1 MPGRK
6 ANLSQRAQELCAAV
20 ALQGAAPWA
29 SCGDGLGRAGG
40 SRSPRCPAR
49 YQQRLCVPQSK
60 AGSFARS
67 RVRKSAVGPESG
79 SPACVRLCRRTSVP
93 GAIASRWPR
102 RSSRPTSMNGVNTCN
117 MLLHQVRQ
125 RRQVRE
131 ELQRRLQQL
140 QDAAMPDKR
149 QQAQAQAIC
158 QLEKNI
164 EKVLLKVHTGQKVTA
179 LYLVVRDVLR
189 KELAHL
195 PPHLDLL
202 CKMAE
207 LYGRELQD
215 MDLMALEACK
225 AADRAKE
232 DANRTRSRILAERAR
247 MYRSRATREVS
258 VDTGWRKD
266 VYQRHLRAQ
275 ERHELIV
282 DSPTP
287 ASQDQLVG
295 TSLEAVRSQMEHE
308 ARVTQ
313 KMQQAKAALQCS
325 RIWDIP
331 GRLLE
336 QQKSSADL
344 EQCIKEGEEKKRAL
358 AERLHEL
365 ELNLAKLKFH
375 QPSNTSR
382 VLEEELRLK
391 LQCQEARLE
400 DMRAQMM
407 RSKDVLLKCE
417 EDIDSLFVRLQG
429 ITVPGQEDPVKAM
442 AVEEKLQHCEQ
453 KLRYLVQRVAS
464 LPHDWRSPNKDNKV
478 RGGSIPAVAFG
489 HPHGAFPYGPS
500 QASSQLAG
508 WRWRQGRAME
518 QLSPRWHGALQGV
531 LRAGT
536 SRWGSPWLGTPTSP
550 SASNPEC
557 LPQIFAEVRNLLENT
572 TADHPQN
579 LRVSLEDAGSGQ
591 ESLDS
596 DDESCGLVLTRE
608 GIKKQGLLLMK
619 SKQRGKK

>member
-1 MPGRK
+1 MCP
-6 ANLSQRAQELCAAV
+6 
-20 ALQGAAPWA
+20 GAAECA
-29 SCGDGLGRAGG
+29 FNQEQK
-40 SRSPRCPAR
+40 SRSWACPQHPDGSIAPPGCRSWAGLPWGWGQPAR
-49 YQQRLCVPQSK
+49 SPSYGEGSTLHPPALLAHYPSQPVYLAAGLVIADPGHPTSSAGCQR
-60 AGSFARS
+60 
-67 RVRKSAVGPESG
+67 
-79 SPACVRLCRRTSVP
+79 SVP
-93 GAIASRWPR
+93 ALTA
-102 RSSRPTSMNGVNTCN
+102 TSPFSDT
-117 MLLHQVRQ
+117 
-125 RRQVRE
+125 
-131 ELQRRLQQL
+131 LQ
-140 QDAAMPDKR
+140 
-149 QQAQAQAIC
+149 
-158 QLEKNI
+158 
-164 EKVLLKVHTGQKVTA
+164 
-179 LYLVVRDVLR
+179 
-189 KELAHL
+189 
-195 PPHLDLL
+195 
-202 CKMAE
+202 
-207 LYGRELQD
+207 
-215 MDLMALEACK
+215 
-225 AADRAKE
+225 E

-247 MYRSRATREVS
+247 MYRSRATQEVS

-275 ERHELIV
+275 ERHELTV

-531 LRAGT
+531 PRAGT

>member
-1 MPGRK
+1 MPI
-6 ANLSQRAQELCAAV
+6 QVAQEK
-20 ALQGAAPWA
+20 LQA
-29 SCGDGLGRAGG
+29 DIYER
-40 SRSPRCPAR
+40 
-49 YQQRLCVPQSK
+49 
-60 AGSFARS
+60 
-67 RVRKSAVGPESG
+67 
-79 SPACVRLCRRTSVP
+79 
-93 GAIASRWPR
+93 
-102 RSSRPTSMNGVNTCN
+102 VNTCN

-149 QQAQAQAIC
+149 QQAQAQAIR

-164 EKVLLKVHTGQKVTA
+164 EKMLLKVHTGQKVTA
-179 LYLVVRDVLR
+179 LYLAVRDVLR

-202 CKMAE
+202 CKMAK

-225 AADRAKE
+225 AADRAKVRWPGAPRGPFPPSRAHRRHHVPRSCK

-247 MYRSRATREVS
+247 MYRSRATQEVS
-258 VDTGWRKD
+258 ADRGWQEEM
-266 VYQRHLRAQ
+266 YQRHLRAQ
-275 ERHELIV
+275 ERHELTV

-295 TSLEAVRSQMEHE
+295 TSLEALRSQMEHE

-313 KMQQAKAALQCS
+313 KLEQAKAALQCS
-325 RIWDIP
+325 RTWDIP

-344 EQCIKEGEEKKRAL
+344 EQCIKEGEEKKQAL

-375 QPSNTSR
+375 PPSNTSR

-407 RSKDVLLKCE
+407 RSKDDLLKCE
-417 EDIDSLFVRLQG
+417 VNIDSLFVRLQG

-453 KLRYLVQRVAS
+453 KLRYLVQQVAS
-464 LPHDWRSPNKDNKV
+464 LPHDWRSPNKDNK
-478 RGGSIPAVAFG
+478 
-489 HPHGAFPYGPS
+489 
-500 QASSQLAG
+500 
-508 WRWRQGRAME
+508 
-518 QLSPRWHGALQGV
+518 
-531 LRAGT
+531 
-536 SRWGSPWLGTPTSP
+536 
-550 SASNPEC
+550 
-557 LPQIFAEVRNLLENT
+557 IFAKVRSITEKT
-572 TADHPQN
+572 TRDHPQN
-579 LRVSLEDAGSGQ
+579 LRVSLEDADSSQGRRAQRGHVPQQPSQPLPMGIPGHPCLSSTVPAEPNPRAACPRCCGTRR
-591 ESLDS
+591 ESLGFKITWLWPPPVGCS
-596 DDESCGLVLTRE
+596 WGRPRAFGSSLLCFEQSGSCTHHPPAPGL
-608 GIKKQGLLLMK
+608 
-619 SKQRGKK
+619 SGKPQQC

>member
-1 MPGRK
+1 MCP
-6 ANLSQRAQELCAAV
+6 
-20 ALQGAAPWA
+20 GAAECA
-29 SCGDGLGRAGG
+29 FNQEQK
-40 SRSPRCPAR
+40 SRSWACPQHPDGSIAPPGCRSWAGLPWGWGQPAR
-49 YQQRLCVPQSK
+49 SPSYGEGSTLHPPALLAHYPSQPVYLAAGLVIADPGHPTSSAGCQR
-60 AGSFARS
+60 
-67 RVRKSAVGPESG
+67 
-79 SPACVRLCRRTSVP
+79 SVP
-93 GAIASRWPR
+93 ALTA
-102 RSSRPTSMNGVNTCN
+102 TSPFSDT
-117 MLLHQVRQ
+117 
-125 RRQVRE
+125 
-131 ELQRRLQQL
+131 LQ
-140 QDAAMPDKR
+140 
-149 QQAQAQAIC
+149 
-158 QLEKNI
+158 
-164 EKVLLKVHTGQKVTA
+164 
-179 LYLVVRDVLR
+179 
-189 KELAHL
+189 
-195 PPHLDLL
+195 
-202 CKMAE
+202 
-207 LYGRELQD
+207 
-215 MDLMALEACK
+215 
-225 AADRAKE
+225 E

-247 MYRSRATREVS
+247 MYRSRATQEVS

-275 ERHELIV
+275 ERHELTV

-464 LPHDWRSPNKDNKV
+464 LPHDWRSPNKDNK
-478 RGGSIPAVAFG
+478 
-489 HPHGAFPYGPS
+489 
-500 QASSQLAG
+500 
-508 WRWRQGRAME
+508 
-518 QLSPRWHGALQGV
+518 
-531 LRAGT
+531 
-536 SRWGSPWLGTPTSP
+536 
-550 SASNPEC
+550 
-557 LPQIFAEVRNLLENT
+557 IFAEVRNLLENT

-591 ESLDS
+591 GRRAQRGHVPQQPSQPLPVGIPGHPCLSSTVPAEPNPRAACPRCCGTRRESLGFKITWLWPPPVGCS
-596 DDESCGLVLTRE
+596 WGRPRAFGSS
-608 GIKKQGLLLMK
+608 LLCF
-619 SKQRGKK
+619 

>member
-1 MPGRK
+1 MPI
-6 ANLSQRAQELCAAV
+6 QVAQEK
-20 ALQGAAPWA
+20 LQA
-29 SCGDGLGRAGG
+29 DIYER
-40 SRSPRCPAR
+40 
-49 YQQRLCVPQSK
+49 
-60 AGSFARS
+60 
-67 RVRKSAVGPESG
+67 
-79 SPACVRLCRRTSVP
+79 
-93 GAIASRWPR
+93 
-102 RSSRPTSMNGVNTCN
+102 VNTCN

-179 LYLVVRDVLR
+179 LYLAVRDVLR

-247 MYRSRATREVS
+247 MYRSRATQEVS

-266 VYQRHLRAQ
+266 VYQRHLRAVSWGSWHRPGCGQ
-275 ERHELIV
+275 TAGIGAGP
-282 DSPTP
+282 PTGRGP
-287 ASQDQLVG
+287 AGPAPPGCQQRG
-295 TSLEAVRSQMEHE
+295 GCTSLEAVRSQMEHE

-382 VLEEELRLK
+382 CAVVVLEEELRLK

-417 EDIDSLFVRLQG
+417 EDINSLFVRLQG

-464 LPHDWRSPNKDNKV
+464 LPHDWRSPNKDNK
-478 RGGSIPAVAFG
+478 
-489 HPHGAFPYGPS
+489 
-500 QASSQLAG
+500 
-508 WRWRQGRAME
+508 
-518 QLSPRWHGALQGV
+518 
-531 LRAGT
+531 
-536 SRWGSPWLGTPTSP
+536 
-550 SASNPEC
+550 
-557 LPQIFAEVRNLLENT
+557 IFAEVRNLLENT

-591 ESLDS
+591 GRRAQRGHVPQQPSQPLPVGIPGHPCLSSTVPAEPNPRAACPRCCGTRRESLGFKITWLWPPPVGCS
-596 DDESCGLVLTRE
+596 WGRP
-608 GIKKQGLLLMK
+608 
-619 SKQRGKK
+619 

>member
-1 MPGRK
+1 MPI
-6 ANLSQRAQELCAAV
+6 QVAQEK
-20 ALQGAAPWA
+20 LQA
-29 SCGDGLGRAGG
+29 DIYER
-40 SRSPRCPAR
+40 
-49 YQQRLCVPQSK
+49 
-60 AGSFARS
+60 
-67 RVRKSAVGPESG
+67 
-79 SPACVRLCRRTSVP
+79 
-93 GAIASRWPR
+93 
-102 RSSRPTSMNGVNTCN
+102 VNTCN

-179 LYLVVRDVLR
+179 LYLAVRDVLR

-225 AADRAKE
+225 AADRAKVRWPGAPRGPFAPSRAHRRHHVPRSSLTATSPFSDTLQE

-247 MYRSRATREVS
+247 MYRSRATQEVS

-275 ERHELIV
+275 ERHELTV

-382 VLEEELRLK
+382 CAVVVLEEELRLK

-531 LRAGT
+531 PRAGT

>member
-464 LPHDWRSPNKDNKV
+464 LPHDWRSPNKDNK
-478 RGGSIPAVAFG
+478 
-489 HPHGAFPYGPS
+489 
-500 QASSQLAG
+500 
-508 WRWRQGRAME
+508 
-518 QLSPRWHGALQGV
+518 
-531 LRAGT
+531 
-536 SRWGSPWLGTPTSP
+536 
-550 SASNPEC
+550 
-557 LPQIFAEVRNLLENT
+557 IFAEVRNLLENT

-591 ESLDS
+591 GRRAQRGHVPQQPSQPLPVGIPGHPCLSSTVPAEPNPRAACPRCCGTRRESLGFKITWLWPPPVGCS
-596 DDESCGLVLTRE
+596 WGRP
-608 GIKKQGLLLMK
+608 
-619 SKQRGKK
+619 

>member
-1 MPGRK
+1 MAEQEALAEQEVCAMRHWESHDGCHVRSQAGGPRQEQWHHAGPQGKPQPARPGAVCRRRL
-6 ANLSQRAQELCAAV
+6 AGCCPLGFLWGRPGAGGWLSVPALSCTVPTAPLCPPEQGGKFCAQPREEKRSGTRERLPRLCEAVQEDVRARGHSQQVAQEK
-20 ALQGAAPWA
+20 LQA
-29 SCGDGLGRAGG
+29 DIYER
-40 SRSPRCPAR
+40 
-49 YQQRLCVPQSK
+49 
-60 AGSFARS
+60 
-67 RVRKSAVGPESG
+67 
-79 SPACVRLCRRTSVP
+79 
-93 GAIASRWPR
+93 
-102 RSSRPTSMNGVNTCN
+102 VNTCN

-179 LYLVVRDVLR
+179 LYLAVRDVLR

-247 MYRSRATREVS
+247 MYRSRATQEVS

-275 ERHELIV
+275 ERHELTV

-429 ITVPGQEDPVKAM
+429 ITVPGQVPTWGWRELGPGHCPVVQQHG
-442 AVEEKLQHCEQ
+442 VETLGAATVPPPW
-453 KLRYLVQRVAS
+453 LVFPTKVVVLS
-464 LPHDWRSPNKDNKV
+464 LTP
-478 RGGSIPAVAFG
+478 GGS
-489 HPHGAFPYGPS
+489 
-500 QASSQLAG
+500 
-508 WRWRQGRAME
+508 RQG
-518 QLSPRWHGALQGV
+518 HGGGGEAAAL
-531 LRAGT
+531 
-536 SRWGSPWLGTPTSP
+536 
-550 SASNPEC
+550 
-557 LPQIFAEVRNLLENT
+557 
-572 TADHPQN
+572 
-579 LRVSLEDAGSGQ
+579 
-591 ESLDS
+591 
-596 DDESCGLVLTRE
+596 
-608 GIKKQGLLLMK
+608 
-619 SKQRGKK
+619 

>member
-1 MPGRK
+1 MPI
-6 ANLSQRAQELCAAV
+6 QVAQEK
-20 ALQGAAPWA
+20 LQA
-29 SCGDGLGRAGG
+29 DIYER
-40 SRSPRCPAR
+40 
-49 YQQRLCVPQSK
+49 
-60 AGSFARS
+60 
-67 RVRKSAVGPESG
+67 
-79 SPACVRLCRRTSVP
+79 
-93 GAIASRWPR
+93 
-102 RSSRPTSMNGVNTCN
+102 VNTCN

-179 LYLVVRDVLR
+179 LYLAVRDVLR

-195 PPHLDLL
+195 PPQLDLL

-247 MYRSRATREVS
+247 MYRSRATQEVS
-258 VDTGWRKD
+258 VDTGWRKE
-266 VYQRHLRAQ
+266 VYQRHLRACTSLQQ
-275 ERHELIV
+275 ERHELTV

-382 VLEEELRLK
+382 CAVVVLEEELRLK

-400 DMRAQMM
+400 DMWAQMM

-464 LPHDWRSPNKDNKV
+464 LPHDWRSPNKDNK
-478 RGGSIPAVAFG
+478 
-489 HPHGAFPYGPS
+489 
-500 QASSQLAG
+500 
-508 WRWRQGRAME
+508 
-518 QLSPRWHGALQGV
+518 
-531 LRAGT
+531 
-536 SRWGSPWLGTPTSP
+536 
-550 SASNPEC
+550 
-557 LPQIFAEVRNLLENT
+557 IFAEVRNLLENT

-591 ESLDS
+591 GRRAQRGHVPQQPSQPLPVGIPGHPCLSSTVPAEPNPRAACPRCCGTRRESLGFKITWLWPPPVGCS
-596 DDESCGLVLTRE
+596 WGRPRAFGSS
-608 GIKKQGLLLMK
+608 LLCF
-619 SKQRGKK
+619 

>member
-1 MPGRK
+1 MPI
-6 ANLSQRAQELCAAV
+6 QVAQEK
-20 ALQGAAPWA
+20 LQA
-29 SCGDGLGRAGG
+29 DIYER
-40 SRSPRCPAR
+40 
-49 YQQRLCVPQSK
+49 
-60 AGSFARS
+60 
-67 RVRKSAVGPESG
+67 
-79 SPACVRLCRRTSVP
+79 
-93 GAIASRWPR
+93 
-102 RSSRPTSMNGVNTCN
+102 VNTCN

-149 QQAQAQAIC
+149 QQAQAQAIR

-164 EKVLLKVHTGQKVTA
+164 EKMLLKVHTGQKVTA
-179 LYLVVRDVLR
+179 LYLAVRDVLR

-225 AADRAKE
+225 AADRAKK

-247 MYRSRATREVS
+247 MYRSRATQEVS
-258 VDTGWRKD
+258 ADTGWREEM
-266 VYQRHLRAQ
+266 YQRHLRAQ
-275 ERHELIV
+275 ERHELTV

-295 TSLEAVRSQMEHE
+295 ECLAGCRGVGRGHSRRHPSLTLPSHPRHQSGGPQVPDGARGQGHAEVGAGQGCAAVLQHLGNVNPPSGKTHGCSGPGELRALCLPCCIVGFSALLCLGRPPEAAQVL
-308 ARVTQ
+308 
-313 KMQQAKAALQCS
+313 ALSPGQ
-325 RIWDIP
+325 DIP

-344 EQCIKEGEEKKRAL
+344 EQCIKEGEEKKQAL

-375 QPSNTSR
+375 PPSNTSR

-407 RSKDVLLKCE
+407 RSKDDLLKCE
-417 EDIDSLFVRLQG
+417 VNIDSLFVRLQG

-453 KLRYLVQRVAS
+453 KLRYLVQQVAS
-464 LPHDWRSPNKDNKV
+464 LPHDWRSPNKDNK
-478 RGGSIPAVAFG
+478 
-489 HPHGAFPYGPS
+489 
-500 QASSQLAG
+500 
-508 WRWRQGRAME
+508 
-518 QLSPRWHGALQGV
+518 
-531 LRAGT
+531 
-536 SRWGSPWLGTPTSP
+536 
-550 SASNPEC
+550 
-557 LPQIFAEVRNLLENT
+557 IFAKVRSITEKT
-572 TADHPQN
+572 TRDHPQN
-579 LRVSLEDAGSGQ
+579 LRVSLEDADSSQGRRAQRGHVPQQPSQPLPMGIPGHPCLSSTVPAEPNPRAACPRCCGTRR
-591 ESLDS
+591 ESLGFKITWLWPPPVGCS
-596 DDESCGLVLTRE
+596 WGRPRAFGSSLLCFEQSGSCTHHPPAPGL
-608 GIKKQGLLLMK
+608 
-619 SKQRGKK
+619 SGKPQQC

>member
-1 MPGRK
+1 MLRCLTSGSRHRHRYLGPPPG
-6 ANLSQRAQELCAAV
+6 L
-20 ALQGAAPWA
+20 AAPA
-29 SCGDGLGRAGG
+29 EGSNPAPAPPGLPLGSACGVTPCTPPPL
-40 SRSPRCPAR
+40 P
-49 YQQRLCVPQSK
+49 
-60 AGSFARS
+60 
-67 RVRKSAVGPESG
+67 
-79 SPACVRLCRRTSVP
+79 
-93 GAIASRWPR
+93 
-102 RSSRPTSMNGVNTCN
+102 
-117 MLLHQVRQ
+117 
-125 RRQVRE
+125 
-131 ELQRRLQQL
+131 
-140 QDAAMPDKR
+140 
-149 QQAQAQAIC
+149 QAIC

-179 LYLVVRDVLR
+179 LYLAVRDVLR

-247 MYRSRATREVS
+247 MYRSRATQEVS

-275 ERHELIV
+275 ERHELTV

-464 LPHDWRSPNKDNKV
+464 LPHDWRSPNKDNK
-478 RGGSIPAVAFG
+478 
-489 HPHGAFPYGPS
+489 
-500 QASSQLAG
+500 
-508 WRWRQGRAME
+508 
-518 QLSPRWHGALQGV
+518 
-531 LRAGT
+531 
-536 SRWGSPWLGTPTSP
+536 
-550 SASNPEC
+550 
-557 LPQIFAEVRNLLENT
+557 IFAEVRNLLENT

>member
-1 MPGRK
+1 EKRGGTRGRLPRLCE
-6 ANLSQRAQELCAAV
+6 AVQEDVRARGHSQQVAQEK
-20 ALQGAAPWA
+20 LQA
-29 SCGDGLGRAGG
+29 DIYER
-40 SRSPRCPAR
+40 
-49 YQQRLCVPQSK
+49 
-60 AGSFARS
+60 
-67 RVRKSAVGPESG
+67 
-79 SPACVRLCRRTSVP
+79 
-93 GAIASRWPR
+93 
-102 RSSRPTSMNGVNTCN
+102 VNTCN

-179 LYLVVRDVLR
+179 LYLAVRDVLR

-207 LYGRELQD
+207 LYDRELQD

-247 MYRSRATREVS
+247 MYRSRATQEVS

-275 ERHELIV
+275 ERHELTV

-336 QQKSSADL
+336 QQKL
-344 EQCIKEGEEKKRAL
+344 
-358 AERLHEL
+358 
-365 ELNLAKLKFH
+365 
-375 QPSNTSR
+375 
-382 VLEEELRLK
+382 
-391 LQCQEARLE
+391 
-400 DMRAQMM
+400 
-407 RSKDVLLKCE
+407 
-417 EDIDSLFVRLQG
+417 
-429 ITVPGQEDPVKAM
+429 QEDPVKAM

-464 LPHDWRSPNKDNKV
+464 LPHDWRSPNKDNK
-478 RGGSIPAVAFG
+478 
-489 HPHGAFPYGPS
+489 
-500 QASSQLAG
+500 
-508 WRWRQGRAME
+508 
-518 QLSPRWHGALQGV
+518 
-531 LRAGT
+531 
-536 SRWGSPWLGTPTSP
+536 
-550 SASNPEC
+550 
-557 LPQIFAEVRNLLENT
+557 IFAEVRNLLENT